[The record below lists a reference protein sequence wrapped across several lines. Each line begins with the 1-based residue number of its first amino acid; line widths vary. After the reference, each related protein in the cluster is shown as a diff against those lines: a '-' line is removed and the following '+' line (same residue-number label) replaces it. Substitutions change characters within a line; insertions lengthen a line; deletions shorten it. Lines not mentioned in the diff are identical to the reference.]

1 VFIRTLLTVNW
12 QIIENT
18 YYSDNNY
25 IDDIKKWENAIK
37 KINTKTQ
44 LKIKDFKN
52 TPQTKLSLQLF
63 PNLQYVAFV
72 SLLWPEYNYY
82 NRKMSILANLNSLHN
97 Y

>member
-1 VFIRTLLTVNW
+1 MILKSEKML
-12 QIIENT
+12 E
-18 YYSDNNY
+18 
-25 IDDIKKWENAIK
+25 K

-72 SLLWPEYNYY
+72 SLL
-82 NRKMSILANLNSLHN
+82 
-97 Y
+97 